1 MAEGRQGRLIA
12 LIALIAP
19 EEFKA
24 WRLHVGRQ
32 DRLNTRL

>member
-1 MAEGRQGRLIA
+1 MAEGRQGRLIT

-19 EEFKA
+19 EEFKSA
-24 WRLHVGRQ
+24 WRLGRQ

>member
-24 WRLHVGRQ
+24 WRLGRQ